1 MRSVVQRVK
10 SARVEV
16 EGACVG
22 EISEGLLVLLGVS
35 VDDTEKELDYMVK
48 KISGL
53 RIFDDR
59 NGVMNESILDQ
70 EKKILLVSQF
80 TLYGDARKGNRP
92 SYIQAAKGDKA
103 EDLYLSCVR
112 KLREKGIEVETG
124 KFGADMQVHLVND
137 GPVTILID
145 SQKGF

>member
-22 EISEGLLVLLGVS
+22 EISEGLVVLLGVS

>member
-1 MRSVVQRVK
+1 MRSVVQRVR
-10 SARVEV
+10 SARVEI
-16 EGACVG
+16 EGECVG

-35 VDDTEKELDYMVK
+35 VDDTEKDLDYMVK

-53 RIFDDR
+53 RIFDDQD
-59 NGVMNESILDQ
+59 GVMNESVLDQ
-70 EKKILLVSQF
+70 GKKILLVSQF

-92 SYIQAAKGDKA
+92 SYIQAAKGEKA
-103 EDLYLSCVR
+103 EGLYHSCVE
-112 KLREKGIEVETG
+112 KLREKGLVVETG
-124 KFGADMQVHLVND
+124 RFGADMQVHLVND